1 MTTLD
6 ELWNDVCLTHQA
18 LANAVKVDS
27 VAEKRFDASSSWKAE
42 NKSEF
47 DMLFKCGLVAYD
59 STYHGGFVLTEVP
72 TEEHKKKYVD
82 CFFEKHA
89 EE

>member
-1 MTTLD
+1 MLTLD
-6 ELWNDVCLTHQA
+6 ELWNDVRRTHQA
-18 LANAVKVDS
+18 LANAVKTDS
-27 VAEKRFDASSSWKAE
+27 AAEKRFDASSSWKAE

-47 DMLFKCGLVAYD
+47 DMLFKCGLVTYD

-72 TEEHKKKYVD
+72 TEEHKKKYQEY
-82 CFFEKHA
+82 FFEKHT